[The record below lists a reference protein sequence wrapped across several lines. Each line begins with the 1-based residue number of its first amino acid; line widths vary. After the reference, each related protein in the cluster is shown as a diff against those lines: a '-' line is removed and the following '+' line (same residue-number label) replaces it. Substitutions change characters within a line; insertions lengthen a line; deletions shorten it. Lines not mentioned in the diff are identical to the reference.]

1 VARLTENITSTQCI
15 LEAVQ
20 HLAPEG
26 AKGTVQKILTTRALD
41 LTQAQGNAVLTSHG
55 EITRS
60 DREKHRPTS
69 LSLHEDAGD
78 NGERES
84 SVNINRSA
92 LRGATAPSQHTL
104 QVDTDS
110 DEPIKKKPRWYKKKK
125 IDTSKVPVPAPKLS
139 TKAKNVPLATVRRPM
154 PQIQTFKQN
163 TPSQQTQVH
172 PALATVISN
181 NPAQAYTLT
190 SVNIPQVFL
199 AQPSQRQQTNEMP
212 NSPTSNASNASKTRP
227 IRRNEPFR
235 ISTALPENDPP
246 LGPHCHCKAAS
257 EDPTLL
263 PCADCGNKY
272 HPRCIGKG
280 RYAKGTYGGNPRSY
294 MLKDLELFE
303 DRPLKCG
310 DCEEGFFGGR

>member
-1 VARLTENITSTQCI
+1 MQCI
-15 LEAVQ
+15 LEAVH

-26 AKGTVQKILTTRALD
+26 AKGTVQKILTSRALD
-41 LTQAQGNAVLTSHG
+41 LTQAQDNAVLTSHG
-55 EITRS
+55 ENTRS
-60 DREKHRPTS
+60 DREKHRPTP
-69 LSLHEDAGD
+69 LSLHEDTGD

-92 LRGATAPSQHTL
+92 LRSATAPSQHTL

-110 DEPIKKKPRWYKKKK
+110 DEPLEKKRRCSKKKELDICR
-125 IDTSKVPVPAPKLS
+125 VPVPAPKLS
-139 TKAKNVPLATVRRPM
+139 TKTKIVPLATVRRPM
-154 PQIQTFKQN
+154 PQIQTSKQ
-163 TPSQQTQVH
+163 SASMQQMQAH
-172 PALATVISN
+172 PILATRIPN
-181 NPAQAYTLT
+181 NPPQAYTST
-190 SVNIPQVFL
+190 SANIPLAFL
-199 AQPSQRQQTNEMP
+199 AQPKQRQQTNETP
-212 NSPTSNASNASKTRP
+212 NGPTSNASNTSKGRT

-246 LGPHCHCKAAS
+246 LGPHCHCKAAK

-280 RYAKGTYGGNPRSY
+280 RYAKGTYGGNPQSY

-303 DRPLKCG
+303 DRPFKCG